1 MDQIVT
7 FLLSNPLWLA
17 VAVVVSLVVV
27 LLMLKKVFKLL
38 LFAGALFIL
47 YIAYLYWTGGD
58 VAGSVDV
65 LDQFLRSWGERVLM
79 FFKGLGFGGTEV

>member
-1 MDQIVT
+1 MDQIVN
-7 FLLSNPLWLA
+7 FLLINPLWLA
-17 VAVVVSLVVV
+17 VAAVVSLVVV

-58 VAGSVDV
+58 VSGSVEA

-79 FFKGLGFGGTEV
+79 FFKGLGPGDTSV